1 MESKPDRLPIM
12 KMWNLILVPLQGEI
26 SDDLVDGIRRHVLET
41 IRDSGADGLV
51 IDLTGVWMMDSHL
64 CSVLTKLAASA
75 KLMGTP
81 SILCGMSAAIALTL
95 QTMGI
100 ELGDVRTAL
109 TVEEAFEAFGI
120 RPVRRAEDAGERAG
134 DGQHGQPE
142 RGESLA
148 ASDEDE
154 AGKFLGL

>member
-1 MESKPDRLPIM
+1 MNTQPDRLPIM
-12 KMWNLILVPLQGEI
+12 KLWNLILVPLQGEI
-26 SDDLVDGIRRHVLET
+26 SDDLVDDIRRHVLET

-51 IDLTGVWMMDSHL
+51 LDLTGVWMMDSHL

-100 ELGDVRTAL
+100 DLGGVRTAL

-120 RPVRRAEDAGERAG
+120 RPVRHDHEGEA
-134 DGQHGQPE
+134 DT
-142 RGESLA
+142 
-148 ASDEDE
+148 DEDE
-154 AGKFLGL
+154 APANPAEDAPPNQPLRV

>member
-1 MESKPDRLPIM
+1 MNTQPDRLPIM
-12 KMWNLILVPLQGEI
+12 KLWNLILVPLQGEI
-26 SDDLVDGIRRHVLET
+26 SDDLVDDIRKHVLET

-51 IDLTGVWMMDSHL
+51 LDLTGVWMMDSHL

-75 KLMGTP
+75 RLMGTP

-100 ELGDVRTAL
+100 DLGGVRTAL

-120 RPVRRAEDAGERAG
+120 RPVRHDRD
-134 DGQHGQPE
+134 D
-142 RGESLA
+142 ESD
-148 ASDEDE
+148 DEDD
-154 AGKFLGL
+154 APAPLTDDGATSWD

>member
-1 MESKPDRLPIM
+1 MNTQPDRLPVM
-12 KMWNLILVPLQGEI
+12 RLWNLILVPLQGEI
-26 SDDLVDGIRRHVLET
+26 SDDLVDDIRRHVLET

-51 IDLTGVWMMDSHL
+51 LDLTGVWMMDSHL

-81 SILCGMSAAIALTL
+81 SIVCGMSAAIALTL

-100 ELGDVRTAL
+100 ELGGVRTAL

-120 RPVRRAEDAGERAG
+120 RPVRHD
-134 DGQHGQPE
+134 H
-142 RGESLA
+142 
-148 ASDEDE
+148 EDE
-154 AGKFLGL
+154 PDLEEDETPEGPVENVPPDQPLGA

>member
-1 MESKPDRLPIM
+1 MEAKPDRLPIM

-26 SDDLVDGIRRHVLET
+26 SDDLVDNIRRHVLET
-41 IRDSGADGLV
+41 IRDTGADGLV

-75 KLMGTP
+75 RLMGTP

-100 ELGDVRTAL
+100 ELGGIRTAL

-120 RPVRRAEDAGERAG
+120 RPVRQTDGDDPDDRAGTEAPPPPAEDDTETL
-134 DGQHGQPE
+134 P
-142 RGESLA
+142 
-148 ASDEDE
+148 
-154 AGKFLGL
+154 GL

>member
-1 MESKPDRLPIM
+1 MEAKPDRLPIM

-26 SDDLVDGIRRHVLET
+26 SDDLVDEIRRHVLET

-75 KLMGTP
+75 RLMGTP

-100 ELGDVRTAL
+100 ELGGIRTAL

-120 RPVRRAEDAGERAG
+120 RPVRHVEDDESEPAALREADEAEDAAAHESESER
-134 DGQHGQPE
+134 
-142 RGESLA
+142 SLG
-148 ASDEDE
+148 S
-154 AGKFLGL
+154 

>member
-1 MESKPDRLPIM
+1 
-12 KMWNLILVPLQGEI
+12 
-26 SDDLVDGIRRHVLET
+26 
-41 IRDSGADGLV
+41 
-51 IDLTGVWMMDSHL
+51 MDSHL

-100 ELGDVRTAL
+100 DLGGVRTAL

-120 RPVRRAEDAGERAG
+120 RPVRHDHEDDADTEDEEAPASLAEDAPPN
-134 DGQHGQPE
+134 QPL
-142 RGESLA
+142 RV
-148 ASDEDE
+148 
-154 AGKFLGL
+154 

>member
-1 MESKPDRLPIM
+1 MDAKPDRLPIM

-26 SDDLVDGIRRHVLET
+26 SDDLVDDIRRHVLHT

-51 IDLTGVWMMDSHL
+51 IDLTGVWIMDSHL

-75 KLMGTP
+75 RLMGTP

-100 ELGDVRTAL
+100 ELGGIRTAL

-120 RPVRRAEDAGERAG
+120 RPVRHEDADGGDRADGEAPVEPEDG
-134 DGQHGQPE
+134 DPE
-142 RGESLA
+142 TV
-148 ASDEDE
+148 
-154 AGKFLGL
+154 LGA